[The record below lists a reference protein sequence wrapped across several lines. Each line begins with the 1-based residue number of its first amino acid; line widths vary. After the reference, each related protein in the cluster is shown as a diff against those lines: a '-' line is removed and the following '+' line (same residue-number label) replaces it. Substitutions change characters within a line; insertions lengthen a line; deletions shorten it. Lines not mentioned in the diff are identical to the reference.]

1 MKHRLQKL
9 LAQANL
15 GSRRATEEF
24 IIAGRVKV
32 NGEVAIL
39 GTKADPETDT
49 VTLDDQK
56 LDLKTPPVY
65 IAYYKPVNVLSTW
78 AAYRRRPPTDAKWC
92 RGRPSVQ
99 LVRLDV
105 EARDY

>member
-24 IIAGRVKV
+24 ITAGRVKV

-39 GTKADPETDT
+39 GTKADPEVDT
-49 VTLDDQK
+49 GHFS
-56 LDLKTPPVY
+56 PRF
-65 IAYYKPVNVLSTW
+65 A
-78 AAYRRRPPTDAKWC
+78 
-92 RGRPSVQ
+92 
-99 LVRLDV
+99 
-105 EARDY
+105 